1 MADIVNLLQLKPN
14 IIFRMNKVVTLLV
27 FLIFG
32 FTQAQQLNCTVTINT
47 ERLPN
52 PNQQVFKTL
61 QTSLSEFVN
70 KTDWTGSV
78 LKQNERINCSMY
90 ITLSSGGS
98 NQFTGTIQVQS
109 SRLIFNSTYSSPV
122 LNYND
127 KDFNFQYTEYEPLLF
142 NPATF
147 ESNLVSVISFY
158 SYVILAMDADTFQMG
173 AGNQYLETAQNIAS
187 VAQQG
192 GSKGWSQSDGLQN
205 RYYLINDLNSPMYSD
220 LRQTMYTY
228 HTGLDGMSLDLKASK
243 EKIKNAIMLIGK
255 LNSVK
260 PNAFL
265 TRVFFDAKS
274 DEIVS
279 IFSGGP
285 SIPVGDLTDVL
296 NKVSPLNSTK
306 WSQIK
311 F

>member
-1 MADIVNLLQLKPN
+1 
-14 IIFRMNKVVTLLV
+14 MNKIVALFV
-27 FLIFG
+27 FFIFG

-52 PNQQVFKTL
+52 ANQQVFKTL

-142 NPATF
+142 NPSTF
-147 ESNLVSVISFY
+147 ESNLVSVVSFY

-205 RYYLINDLNSPMYSD
+205 RYYLINDLASPMYSD
-220 LRQTMYTY
+220 LRQTMYAY

-285 SIPVGDLTDVL
+285 SIPIGDLTDVL

>member
-1 MADIVNLLQLKPN
+1 
-14 IIFRMNKVVTLLV
+14 MNKLVTLVV
-27 FLIFG
+27 FLFFG

-61 QTSLSEFVN
+61 QTALSEFVN
-70 KTDWTGSV
+70 KTDWTGSA

-90 ITLSSGGS
+90 ITLSSNS
-98 NQFTGTIQVQS
+98 SDQFTGTIQVQS

-127 KDFNFQYTEYEPLLF
+127 KDFNFRYIEYEPLLF
-142 NPATF
+142 NPTTY
-147 ESNLVSVISFY
+147 ESNLVSVVSFY
-158 SYVILAMDADTFQMG
+158 SYLILGMDADTFQMG
-173 AGNQYLETAQNIAS
+173 AGNQYLETAQNIAN

-192 GSKGWSQSDGLQN
+192 GFKGWSQSDGLQN
-205 RYYLINDLNSPMYSD
+205 RYFLINDMVSPTYSD
-220 LRQTMYTY
+220 LRQVTFQY
-228 HTGLDGMSLDLKASK
+228 HNGLDTMSDDLKTSK
-243 EKIKNAIMLIGK
+243 EKIKAALLIVGR

-265 TRVFFDAKS
+265 TRIFFDAKS

-285 SIPVGDLTDVL
+285 SIPVTDLTDVL

>member
-1 MADIVNLLQLKPN
+1 
-14 IIFRMNKVVTLLV
+14 MNKIVTLLV
-27 FLIFG
+27 FLFFG

-52 PNQQVFKTL
+52 ANQQVFKTL

-142 NPATF
+142 NPSTF
-147 ESNLVSVISFY
+147 ESNLVSVVSFY
-158 SYVILAMDADTFQMG
+158 SYIILAMDADTFQMG

-205 RYYLINDLNSPMYSD
+205 RYYLINDMASPMYSD
-220 LRQTMYTY
+220 LRQVMYAY

-243 EKIKNAIMLIGK
+243 EKIKNAIMIIGK

-285 SIPVGDLTDVL
+285 SIPVGDLIDVL

>member
-1 MADIVNLLQLKPN
+1 
-14 IIFRMNKVVTLLV
+14 MNNKIVTLLV

-32 FTQAQQLNCTVTINT
+32 FAQAQQLNCTVTINT

-70 KTDWTGSV
+70 KTDWTGTGSV

-90 ITLSSGGS
+90 ITLSSNS
-98 NQFTGTIQVQS
+98 SDQFTGTIQVQS
-109 SRLIFNSTYSSPV
+109 SRLIYNSTYSSPV

-127 KDFNFQYTEYEPLLF
+127 KDFNFNYTEYEPLLF
-142 NPATF
+142 NPSTF
-147 ESNLVSVISFY
+147 ESNLVSVVSFY
-158 SYVILAMDADTFQMG
+158 SYVILGMDADTFQMG
-173 AGNQYLETAQNIAS
+173 AGNQSLETAQNIAN

-192 GSKGWSQSDGLQN
+192 GAKGWNPADGIKN
-205 RYYLINDLNSPMYSD
+205 RYFLINDMISPMYSD
-220 LRQTMYTY
+220 LRQVMFLY
-228 HTGLDGMSLDLKASK
+228 HTGLDTMSQDLKASK
-243 EKIKNAIMLIGK
+243 EKVKSSIVLIGK

-285 SIPVGDLTDVL
+285 SIPVTDLTEVL
-296 NKVSPLNSTK
+296 NKVSPLNSAK

>member
-1 MADIVNLLQLKPN
+1 
-14 IIFRMNKVVTLLV
+14 MNKLVTFLA

-32 FTQAQQLNCTVTINT
+32 FAQAQQLNCTVTINT

-70 KTDWTGSV
+70 KTDWTGIA

-90 ITLSSGGS
+90 ITLSSNS
-98 NQFTGTIQVQS
+98 SDQFSGTIQVQS
-109 SRLIFNSTYSSPV
+109 SRLIYNSTYSSPI

-127 KDFNFQYTEYEPLLF
+127 KDFNFRYIEYEPLLF
-142 NPATF
+142 NPTTF
-147 ESNLVSVISFY
+147 ESNLVSVVSFY
-158 SYVILAMDADTFQMG
+158 SYLILAMDADSFQMG

-192 GSKGWSQSDGLQN
+192 GSKGWSQSDGVQN
-205 RYYLINDLNSPMYSD
+205 RYYLITDMISPMYSD
-220 LRQTMYTY
+220 LRQTMFMY
-228 HTGLDGMSLDLKASK
+228 HNGLDGMSQDLKASK
-243 EKIKNAIMLIGK
+243 EKIKSALMLTGK

-285 SIPVGDLTDVL
+285 SIPITDLTDVL
-296 NKVSPLNSTK
+296 NKVSPLNTTK